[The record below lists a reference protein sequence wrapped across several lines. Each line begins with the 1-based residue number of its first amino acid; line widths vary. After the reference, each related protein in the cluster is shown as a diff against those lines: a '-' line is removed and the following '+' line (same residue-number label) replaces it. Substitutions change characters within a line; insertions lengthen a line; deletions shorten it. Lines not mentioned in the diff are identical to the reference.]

1 MGKFAVFYCE
11 MERMGSKISH
21 FIRYFGLLALPILI
35 LTSTVSASIK
45 VKGLYDVEIPV
56 SSQDR
61 DERQRALQ
69 QGMTDVVLRL
79 AGSKGLKSLSAKPD
93 TLDKA
98 SRYIEQYRYRK
109 QSTGDAGLF
118 LWARFN
124 QKALLSLL
132 RQHQIPVWSG
142 SRPETLLWLAI
153 EDKGGRY
160 ILGSDKNNAWSHR
173 IRSHARRRGI
183 PILLPLMDL
192 EDRSNT
198 RIGDIWGGFTKSL
211 RTASNRYDPDDVMT
225 GKVFR
230 VGGRWNSR
238 WTLVT
243 ATGEKSWS
251 VRGKSATQA
260 IAAGLDGLADYMA
273 ARYSTRVSGELSR
286 YRLVIND
293 VNTLRDYDEVR
304 QYLRRIGL
312 ISKLQ
317 LDSVAPGHVVFTMDL
332 RGGANA
338 LRQVLGLEQK
348 LLVDDSGDAV
358 TPGSIPSGLDA
369 NKVTP
374 DTAMSP
380 ETMTYR
386 LK

>member
-11 MERMGSKISH
+11 MERMGSRISQ

-35 LTSTVSASIK
+35 LGSSVNASIK

-56 SSQDR
+56 SSQTR
-61 DERQRALQ
+61 EERQRALQ
-69 QGMTDVVLRL
+69 QGMADVVLRL
-79 AGSKGLKSLSAKPD
+79 AGSKGLKSLSARPD
-93 TLDKA
+93 TMGKA
-98 SRYIEQYRYRK
+98 SQYVEQYRYRK

-124 QKALLSLL
+124 QKALLALL
-132 RQHQIPVWSG
+132 RQHQVAVWSG

-153 EDKGGRY
+153 EGKGGRY

-173 IRSHARRRGI
+173 IRHHAQRRGI
-183 PILLPLMDL
+183 PIMLPLMDL
-192 EDRSNT
+192 EDRGNT

-211 RTASNRYDPDDVMT
+211 RTASNRYNPDDVMI

-230 VGGRWNSR
+230 VAGRWNSR

-251 VRGKSATQA
+251 VRAKSASQA

-273 ARYSTRVSGELSR
+273 ARYSTRISGQLSR
-286 YRLVIND
+286 YRLVINNVD
-293 VNTLRDYDEVR
+293 TLQDYDEVR

-317 LDSVAPGHVVFTMDL
+317 MDSVAPGSVVYTMDL

-348 LLVDDSGDAV
+348 LLPDDNGEPMDSASLASGSDA
-358 TPGSIPSGLDA
+358 GKGIPDA
-369 NKVTP
+369 
-374 DTAMSP
+374 DMSP
-380 ETMTYR
+380 EVMTYR
-386 LK
+386 LR